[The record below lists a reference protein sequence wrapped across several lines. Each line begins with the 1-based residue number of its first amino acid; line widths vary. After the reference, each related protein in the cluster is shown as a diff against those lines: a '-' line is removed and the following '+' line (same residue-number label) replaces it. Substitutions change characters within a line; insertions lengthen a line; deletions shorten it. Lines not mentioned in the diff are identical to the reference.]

1 MLETRPLFVFEIDV
15 EAPRS
20 VSEHRRVI
28 PLAGGRVT
36 GLFKGQVLP
45 GGADWQTIGPDGV
58 IELSAHYLLERE
70 GGARV
75 EVHSTG
81 VRAAPPAVLAAL
93 QAGQSLPASAYYF
106 RTHMRFTAHA
116 EDLRRLN
123 HVLAV
128 SVGERRAQSVRLE
141 IYEVL

>member
-20 VSEHRRVI
+20 VSEHRR
-28 PLAGGRVT
+28 
-36 GLFKGQVLP
+36 
-45 GGADWQTIGPDGV
+45 V